1 MLKGK
6 TAVVGVCGGIA
17 AYKAVEVVSRLKKL
31 GLDVNVI
38 MTKNATEFV
47 NSLTFRSI
55 SANPVTIGMFDN
67 PLTWDIGHIS
77 LAKKADFIVVVPA
90 TANIIGKVAGGIAD
104 DMLSTTIMATHAPV
118 IFVPA
123 MNHNMYENPIVQSN
137 IEKLKNL
144 GYVFMEP
151 ASGLMAC
158 GTKGKGRLPEPSDI
172 VKFIVDFFES
182 ENAGINELKNTNVKK
197 DLKDLSIL
205 VTAGPTREA
214 IDPVRYIT
222 NRSSGK
228 MGYAIAECALKRG
241 AKVKIVSGPVN
252 IPVPSGAEVENVISA
267 REMYQKV
274 MESYK
279 DYDVL
284 VMVAAVADYRC
295 EEISQK
301 KIKKSQEEMTIKL
314 VKNPDI
320 AKELG
325 KVKDNRILVGFSA
338 ETDDVEKNALEKLQS
353 KNMDMI
359 VANDVTQEGAGFS
372 TDTNIVKIIKGKEY
386 IKSFP
391 IMDKTKVADVI
402 LDEIL
407 LIRSTKG
414 C

>member
-38 MTKNATEFV
+38 MTKNAAEFV
-47 NSLTFRSI
+47 DSLTFRSI
-55 SANPVTIGMFDN
+55 SNNPVTIGMFDE
-67 PLTWDIGHIS
+67 PQYWDIGHIS
-77 LAKKADFIVVVPA
+77 LANKADFIVVVPA

-104 DMLSTTIMATHAPV
+104 DMLSTTIMATRVPV